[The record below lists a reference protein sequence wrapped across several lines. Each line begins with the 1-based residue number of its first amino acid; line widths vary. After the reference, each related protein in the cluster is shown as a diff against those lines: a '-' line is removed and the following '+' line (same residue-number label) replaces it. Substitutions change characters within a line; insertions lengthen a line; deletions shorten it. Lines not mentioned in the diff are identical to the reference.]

1 MKKIDP
7 TVSKETKF
15 IALVTL
21 LFGSLQQAVFLI
33 LGKWTLSV
41 LLGGIY
47 GWVIALGNFFLMCL
61 AIQKAVAQEEK
72 DAKNTMK
79 LSQNMRLLG
88 LFLFAL
94 IAYLLPFINTVAAIL
109 PYLYPRFAISL
120 SPFLRKNN

>member
-7 TVSKETKF
+7 TVLKETKF
-15 IALVTL
+15 IAFITL
-21 LFGSLQQAVFLI
+21 LLGVLQQAVFLI
-33 LGKWTLSV
+33 IGKWSLPV
-41 LLGGIY
+41 LFGGIF

-61 AIQKAVAQEEK
+61 TIQKAVSQDEK

-94 IAYLLPFINTVAAIL
+94 IAYLLPFINTVAAVL
-109 PYLYPRFAISL
+109 PYLYPRFAVSL
-120 SPFLRKNN
+120 SPVLRKK

>member
-7 TVSKETKF
+7 TVLKETKF
-15 IALVTL
+15 IAFITL
-21 LFGSLQQAVFLI
+21 LLGVLQQAVFLI
-33 LGKWTLSV
+33 IGKWSLPV
-41 LLGGIY
+41 LFGGIF

-61 AIQKAVAQEEK
+61 TIQKAVSQDEK

-109 PYLYPRFAISL
+109 PYLYPRFAVSL
-120 SPFLRKNN
+120 SPVLRKK